1 MGGDKMGSVKNSS
14 PEYSTN
20 DSDFQK
26 VSPIEKIE
34 RIMEEYGD
42 EIKRLIFTYVK
53 NESDTE
59 DVTQEVFL
67 TIYQKLHTY
76 KGESSLKSWLY
87 SIAINKCKD
96 HLRSWKYKSEKL
108 LVRLMETSHI
118 WNITRDKENPIN
130 LVVKQNDS
138 EELLNQLMNL
148 PVKYREILILY
159 YFKELSTKEIAYT
172 LDIKEATIRTRLI
185 RGRDRLKIIMQ
196 RGR

>member
-1 MGGDKMGSVKNSS
+1 MGSVKNSS